1 MVLIH
6 LFCRW
11 LSRLVATDNI
21 LPGQPE
27 RIRMLLLRYISL
39 AGAHLLLVISNLLVG
54 NILRNFLHINLIVHV
69 HVNVGGIIGIS
80 GLQWRYL
87 GAAIR
92 IIRADLVLTMNILER
107 CLLALRAME
116 VEILALADALAY
128 HVVDLEFFLL
138 LG

>member
-1 MVLIH
+1 M
-6 LFCRW
+6 
-11 LSRLVATDNI
+11 
-21 LPGQPE
+21 
-27 RIRMLLLRYISL
+27 
-39 AGAHLLLVISNLLVG
+39 LVISNLLVG